1 VRERKIRLSVF
12 ANHPLIIFCVLFAL
26 NIMATAI
33 LLIFSSELYYLSLQN
48 IIDSAVLCAAPVL
61 TIVIF
66 KHAPILKYFFNDY
79 RSLWIIL
86 LVHYLFSSG
95 LLILLVF
102 VCGLFLTLHPGI
114 YGIYRYMIIAY
125 TQGYAV
131 VVVTAIIID
140 VWKISA
146 ANKKLRK
153 IQARKRNAIK
163 DKDGGISNEKSN

>member
-1 VRERKIRLSVF
+1 MRERKIHMSVF

-26 NIMATAI
+26 NIMATAV
-33 LLIFSSELYYLSLQN
+33 LLMFSSELYHLSLQN

-66 KHAPILKYFFNDY
+66 KHVPVLKYFYNDY
-79 RSLWIIL
+79 RSLWIFL

-95 LLILLVF
+95 LLMLLVF

-114 YGIYRYMIIAY
+114 YRYMIIAY
-125 TQGYAV
+125 TQGYV
-131 VVVTAIIID
+131 VVVLTAIIID
-140 VWKISA
+140 VCKISA
-146 ANKKLRK
+146 ANKNLRK

-163 DKDGGISNEKSN
+163 DKDGGISNEKNN